1 MRLEPIG
8 PLTLKGKEEPVVAYE
23 VLDDEVTAPGSGRRG
38 EPGRYRAAL
47 VGRYEELR
55 VLKSVFERSVIER
68 RSHLVTVF
76 GDAGVGKSRLV
87 EEFGA
92 WAQAL
97 PEPALA
103 IGGRCLPYG
112 EGVTYWPLAQILKG
126 WAGVLDSDEPETA
139 LDRLRQAVGKLLAD
153 VPDVA
158 AEPEELTA
166 ALAFTVGLR
175 DPARPV
181 EEDPREARA
190 ATHEAW
196 RIFLSSL
203 ARPRPVVVVIEDIHW
218 ADPALLELLQELAEH
233 SEGPL
238 MFVCPARPELT
249 SRRPD
254 WGGGRCELLE
264 PPPGA
269 AVEGRRG

>member
-1 MRLEPIG
+1 MR
-8 PLTLKGKEEPVVAYE
+8 
-23 VLDDEVTAPGSGRRG
+23 
-38 EPGRYRAAL
+38 
-47 VGRYEELR
+47 LR

-166 ALAFTVGLR
+166 ALAFTVGLETLPGR
-175 DPARPV
+175 SR
-181 EEDPREARA
+181 
-190 ATHEAW
+190 
-196 RIFLSSL
+196 RI
-203 ARPRPVVVVIEDIHW
+203 R
-218 ADPALLELLQELAEH
+218 
-233 SEGPL
+233 G
-238 MFVCPARPELT
+238 RPERQRT
-249 SRRPD
+249 R
-254 WGGGRCELLE
+254 
-264 PPPGA
+264 PGA
-269 AVEGRRG
+269 SSYPRWRVRDRS